1 MMFERRRFFE
11 ETKYYNRLKTHRDAF
26 CTALVDPTRSI
37 SSSSKILSLPLS
49 LSLDSNETKKNKI
62 LLNYKYLEKEIV
74 EYLKRYK
81 LKDVV
86 ELMSAKEKV
95 SKKIIYKLCLKNKK

>member
-1 MMFERRRFFE
+1 M
-11 ETKYYNRLKTHRDAF
+11 
-26 CTALVDPTRSI
+26 
-37 SSSSKILSLPLS
+37 
-49 LSLDSNETKKNKI
+49 
-62 LLNYKYLEKEIV
+62 